1 MLVPY
6 NNESSIYLD
15 IKSDKEIKTFG
26 KKGHQAAQQEIKQLH
41 NCIIFKPIFIEDL
54 LTIEEKQ
61 TLNSLIFLT
70 EQRNRRIKAR
80 VCTYESTQQDLHKLQ

>member
-1 MLVPY
+1 LLVPY

-26 KKGHQAAQQEIKQLH
+26 KKGHQAAQQEMKQLH
-41 NCIIFKPIFIEDL
+41 NCIIFKPILIEDL
-54 LTIEEKQ
+54 LTMKKK

-70 EQRNRRIKAR
+70 EQKNRRIKAR